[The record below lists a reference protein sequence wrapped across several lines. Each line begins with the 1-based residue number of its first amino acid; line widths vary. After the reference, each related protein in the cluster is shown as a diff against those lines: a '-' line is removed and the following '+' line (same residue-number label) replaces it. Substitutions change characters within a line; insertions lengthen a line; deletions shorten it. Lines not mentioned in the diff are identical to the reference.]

1 MSHVI
6 MIDAGPLVSGR
17 EANRLALEMHV
28 PKTLAASPALFFCMP
43 GGGMSRGYFDL
54 DAGGGEPFSF
64 ARAMI
69 AAGHVVVAI
78 DPVGVGESSRPEDGF
93 ALTSTVTAAL
103 NHQAFAAMREMDLG
117 GLALGAMPVI
127 GVGHSAGGLLA
138 VLQQTTF
145 GDFAALL
152 LLCFGSGGLPEHF
165 PAEYLAAA
173 ARPDFDRARIIDM
186 ARHKFGGVG
195 YMPIRARPPETPS
208 ARALSGAY
216 STSPS
221 VIGMHAMTPGNVRT
235 EIAQLDCPVFLA
247 LGERDMTGPPHL
259 LSGDFEACPDL
270 TTYVAKGAGHHL
282 FLIPEAPALYARIAH
297 WAGGIA
303 LR

>member
-1 MSHVI
+1 M
-6 MIDAGPLVSGR
+6 
-17 EANRLALEMHV
+17 N
-28 PKTLAASPALFFCMP
+28 
-43 GGGMSRGYFDL
+43 RGYFDL
-54 DAGGGEPFSF
+54 DGGGQPFSF
-64 ARAMI
+64 ARAMT

-78 DPVGVGESSRPEDGF
+78 DPVGVGESTQPDDGF
-93 ALTSTVTAAL
+93 ALTSTVTTAL
-103 NHQAFAAMREMDLG
+103 NHQALAVMRDMDID
-117 GLALGAMPVI
+117 GLALGDLPAI
-127 GVGHSAGGLLA
+127 GVGHSAGGMLA

-165 PAEYLAAA
+165 PAEFLEAAA
-173 ARPDFDRARIIDM
+173 QPHFDRARIIDV
-186 ARHKFGGVG
+186 ARNKFGGLG
-195 YMPIRARPPETPS
+195 YMPIRARPPGTPA
-208 ARALSGAY
+208 ARALAGAY

-235 EIAQLDCPVFLA
+235 EIARLDCPVFLA

-270 TTYVAKGAGHHL
+270 TVYVAAGAGHHL
-282 FLIPEAPALYARIAH
+282 FCIPEAPALYARIAH
-297 WAGGIA
+297 WASGIA